1 MAELRFKQITDKLN
15 EELAGE
21 NWKLIFWYE
30 ANPHLFRDVAD
41 VMGRNPSL
49 ADFLKRFLQILM
61 NMFDPHNKMASAIT
75 C

>member
-1 MAELRFKQITDKLN
+1 MRLTGLKILMH
-15 EELAGE
+15 
-21 NWKLIFWYE
+21 
-30 ANPHLFRDVAD
+30 PHLFRDVAD